1 MGFRFWQALQKLQS
15 VGIEPTLLRT
25 RALSVRLNRSAKTA
39 LCWNIGQERLHG
51 AMATRRI
58 PDPKIGGSIPSRFNF
73 FYTVMGAQVPTTF
86 GWVVGGACFLTLL
99 GGGNSNSRQE

>member
-1 MGFRFWQALQKLQS
+1 MQS

-39 LCWNIGQERLHG
+39 LCSTRIQERFHG

-58 PDPKIGGSIPSRFNF
+58 PDPKIGGSIPSEIIHFFFN
-73 FYTVMGAQVPTTF
+73 PTKQDNKKF
-86 GWVVGGACFLTLL
+86 PRRDLNPGLVGE
-99 GGGNSNSRQE
+99 NHIS

>member
-1 MGFRFWQALQKLQS
+1 MQS

-39 LCWNIGQERLHG
+39 LCLTKIQERFHG

-58 PDPKIGGSIPSRFNF
+58 PDPKIGGSIPSEIIH
-73 FYTVMGAQVPTTF
+73 
-86 GWVVGGACFLTLL
+86 FL
-99 GGGNSNSRQE
+99 SSQEKKKVLATGRI

>member
-1 MGFRFWQALQKLQS
+1 MQS

-39 LCWNIGQERLHG
+39 LCLTKIQERFHG

-58 PDPKIGGSIPSRFNF
+58 PDPKIGGSIPSE
-73 FYTVMGAQVPTTF
+73 VITF
-86 GWVVGGACFLTLL
+86 LRPAKAPLSKKSFPRRDLNPGLVGE
-99 GGGNSNSRQE
+99 NHIS

>member
-1 MGFRFWQALQKLQS
+1 MQS

-39 LCWNIGQERLHG
+39 LCWNFGQERLHG

-58 PDPKIGGSIPSRFNF
+58 PDPKIGGSIPSEVILF
-73 FYTVMGAQVPTTF
+73 FFLVDLCARATKK
-86 GWVVGGACFLTLL
+86 VVATG
-99 GGGNSNSRQE
+99 RI

>member
-1 MGFRFWQALQKLQS
+1 MQS

-58 PDPKIGGSIPSRFNF
+58 PDPKIGGSIPSEVILF
-73 FYTVMGAQVPTTF
+73 FFLF
-86 GWVVGGACFLTLL
+86 GIPVL
-99 GGGNSNSRQE
+99 GQKK

>member
-1 MGFRFWQALQKLQS
+1 MQS

-39 LCWNIGQERLHG
+39 LCLTKIQERFHG

-58 PDPKIGGSIPSRFNF
+58 PDPKIGGSIPSEIIHFFLLFN
-73 FYTVMGAQVPTTF
+73 PTKQDNKKF
-86 GWVVGGACFLTLL
+86 PRRDLNPGLVGE
-99 GGGNSNSRQE
+99 NHIS